1 MDDKQDYSVL
11 ETHFGSVSLAW
22 RLGSHIDE
30 FELRD
35 VSGLTNV
42 SIELY
47 SEQAASRVGVI
58 CVSGRNAL
66 GRRSGCD
73 KYLHLL
79 FCTLSESALLDASV
93 DSPTG
98 RLSVWPVTCVYPSYQ
113 RSPSRRC
120 QSTASSW
127 PSHHPLA
134 HVLQFA
140 GSRVL
145 REGTDAGDV
154 VKRCFDTP
162 DALQA
167 ALAGS
172 AADSGGGE

>member
-79 FCTLSESALLDASV
+79 FCTLFRERLVGRQRGPANRQTVRMACDLRLPIVPAVSQPTVSINGVILAEPSSARARPAVRGEPCAARRYGCRRCRQTLFRHARRA
-93 DSPTG
+93 TG
-98 RLSVWPVTCVYPSYQ
+98 RACWECCGLG
-113 RSPSRRC
+113 RR
-120 QSTASSW
+120 
-127 PSHHPLA
+127 
-134 HVLQFA
+134 
-140 GSRVL
+140 
-145 REGTDAGDV
+145 
-154 VKRCFDTP
+154 
-162 DALQA
+162 
-167 ALAGS
+167 
-172 AADSGGGE
+172 